1 MVPCKDCLDRVVGC
15 HIECERYKAYL
26 EENERIK
33 EEKRQSYRYLS
44 PRARV
49 AMKRNDIVYTIRK
62 RYGI

>member
-49 AMKRNDIVYTIRK
+49 AMYIR
-62 RYGI
+62 